1 MDSVTAPFVVLIVGL
16 SLATADAVA
25 QARFGTTQAP
35 SRQAPPASQETRP
48 FAASPYRSQRSERC
62 ANFQRELRLAREQ
75 EREAVSTGDRDQSAT
90 RRQEIFEAKQKAGC

>member
-1 MDSVTAPFVVLIVGL
+1 MGGVKAVLILLLGFVTAH
-16 SLATADAVA
+16 AAA

-48 FAASPYRSQRSERC
+48 FAASPHRTVRSERC
-62 ANFQRELRLAREQ
+62 ANFQRELRMAREQ